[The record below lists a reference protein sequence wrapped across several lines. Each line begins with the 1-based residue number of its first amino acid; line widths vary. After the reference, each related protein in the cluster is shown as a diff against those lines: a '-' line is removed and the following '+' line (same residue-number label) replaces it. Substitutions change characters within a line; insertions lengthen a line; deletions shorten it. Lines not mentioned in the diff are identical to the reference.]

1 MEAIKQMIEDR
12 KAILQ
17 AHKAE
22 DAQRTGDPIL
32 GRFMEGRAVIESEE
46 IEWLD
51 RLLEA
56 VNKRL

>member
-1 MEAIKQMIEDR
+1 MIEDR

-56 VNKRL
+56 VNKRI